1 MRECEC
7 CVHARAVVTWRDH
20 EQEWSPGR
28 TEESAWPAGRTLGRW
43 VHWADGSRRKLGAPP
58 WLLLG
63 KCKLGSVARSKG
75 RAVTKQLPHSRHI
88 TGGIIMSYHCGQ
100 RRAWCGVQTPEGRRL
115 LRQRL
120 LHRRRRRHRGLLG
133 LTSAYLC
140 AARPTRA
147 LLHPH
152 CTTSLHPSRHPLG
165 RWVHWAD
172 GLARRVVRGSD
183 RLQPLRLPS
192 VLGRTSNTGRSKFA
206 HRLWVWL
213 GVN

>member
-1 MRECEC
+1 M
-7 CVHARAVVTWRDH
+7 
-20 EQEWSPGR
+20 
-28 TEESAWPAGRTLGRW
+28 AGKPYLGQMGSLGR
-43 VHWADGSRRKLGAPP
+43 ASRRKLDIFSAPP

-75 RAVTKQLPHSRHI
+75 RAVTKQLPHSKTQP
-88 TGGIIMSYHCGQ
+88 TGGRIMSYHCLE

-192 VLGRTSNTGRSKFA
+192 VLGRTSNTVQPTLRLPSSLGRSKFA

>member
-1 MRECEC
+1 
-7 CVHARAVVTWRDH
+7 
-20 EQEWSPGR
+20 
-28 TEESAWPAGRTLGRW
+28 
-43 VHWADGSRRKLGAPP
+43 
-58 WLLLG
+58 
-63 KCKLGSVARSKG
+63 
-75 RAVTKQLPHSRHI
+75 
-88 TGGIIMSYHCGQ
+88 MSYHCGQ

-192 VLGRTSNTGRSKFA
+192 SSWPHFKYVQPALRLPSVLAARHIRLHELNMSAKFA
-206 HRLWVWL
+206 RSL
-213 GVN
+213 GSISSGGRPPRTPRVVMMAQLCGGLRAKNENVASDNSP